1 MGMGKL
7 ARGFNGEYKKT
18 YKPLIAWLIC
28 YPLINIVI
36 IMAIDRLSPL
46 TKKMSVK
53 TSALFSL
60 IFMVISIYILM
71 LIIYKGEYIYWING
85 GPNFKQAQEMTS
97 GERKEYAGKYL
108 AIFYKV
114 MIVTFL
120 YGFISLILVLPSW
133 LDVIL
138 ITLFV
143 VIPSFSTMWIR
154 FD

>member
-7 ARGFNGEYKKT
+7 ARGINGEYKKT
-18 YKPLIAWLIC
+18 YKPLIAWLIG
-28 YPLINIVI
+28 YSLISI
-36 IMAIDRLSPL
+36 IIIRAIDRLSSL

-53 TSALFSL
+53 TSALFYL
-60 IFMVISIYILM
+60 IFTVISLYILM

-85 GPNFKQAQEMTS
+85 GPNFKQAQRMTS
-97 GERKEYAGKYL
+97 GERKEYAGKHL
-108 AIFYKV
+108 AIFSKV
-114 MIVTFL
+114 MLVTFL
-120 YGFISLILVLPSW
+120 YGFISLILVLPFW

-143 VIPSFSTMWIR
+143 VIAGFSTMWIR